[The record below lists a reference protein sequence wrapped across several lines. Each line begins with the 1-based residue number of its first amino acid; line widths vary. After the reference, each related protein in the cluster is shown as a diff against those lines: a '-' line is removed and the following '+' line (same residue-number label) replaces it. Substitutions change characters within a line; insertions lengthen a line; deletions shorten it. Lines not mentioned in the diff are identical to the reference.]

1 MDENKTKKIGK
12 KALLVVIAIIIVI
25 LTILLYLELSGRFGN
40 SVYLTS
46 PIHQDSLATS
56 TQVLDISSVSRIPS
70 GDSEIYAIDKNM
82 KLTTIEKVAKELNL
96 QQTKSISGTYYQW
109 GTDDG
114 SNIIYSVPQNY
125 FLLYSQNGIAL
136 SNNVS
141 SSTFSSFA
149 KNYFGEDW
157 QYSLKKEITLEDGSI
172 KYLAN
177 RLTEDGTEINSTE
190 EDYCTDYIIVKNN
203 KLVGAKFLLTKFIK
217 NAKLAPLISYSDLQ
231 KYINVSTYPKEFY
244 PNLTFSES
252 SNLYGIDY
260 NSDNYMDIVNSIDD
274 CVANTVDL
282 VYYYNSFSQ
291 EYLTPVYK
299 FGLTCDI
306 KYKGET
312 TYINAISFVNAINPN
327 YVKSID

>member
-1 MDENKTKKIGK
+1 MEENKTKKIGK
-12 KALLVVIAIIIVI
+12 KALMVVIAIIILI
-25 LTILLYLELSGRFGN
+25 LVILLYLELSGKFGD
-40 SVYLTS
+40 SSYLSS
-46 PIHQDSLATS
+46 PIFQDSLTTS
-56 TQVLDISSVSRIPS
+56 TQRIDISSVSNIKS
-70 GDSEIYAIDKNM
+70 GDSVIYAVDKNT
-82 KLTTIEKVAKELNL
+82 KLTTIEKVAKDLNL
-96 QQTKSISGTYYQW
+96 AQTKSISGTYYQW
-109 GTDDG
+109 GPDDG

-157 QYSLKKEITLEDGSI
+157 KYFLKKEITLEDGSV

-177 RLTEDGTEINSTE
+177 RLTEDGIEINSTE

-203 KLVGAKFLLTKFIK
+203 KLIGAKFLLTKFIK
-217 NAKLAPLISYSDLQ
+217 NAKLAPLISNSDLQ

-260 NSDNYMDIVNSIDD
+260 NSDNYMDIVNSIDN
-274 CVANTVDL
+274 CIASTVNL

-299 FGLTCDI
+299 FGLTCEI
-306 KYKGET
+306 KYKSET

-327 YVKSID
+327 YIKNVD